1 MLLHFYKMQG
11 LGNDYV
17 YIDCFTNEIL
27 DPSALALRV
36 SDRHFGIG
44 SDGLILVMP
53 SKVADVRMRMF
64 NADGSEGNMCGNGIR
79 CVGKMVYDL
88 YICRNKTLMVETKS
102 GIKTLKLLVKKDK
115 VLSVKVDM
123 GSPIMEVDKV
133 PVIFTERRMVN
144 APLTVGGEKYF
155 ITCVSMGNP
164 HAVIFTTGIDA
175 LNLEKIGSLFEKHDI
190 FPESVNTEFVE
201 VIDKYNLKMRVWE
214 RGSGET
220 MACGTGA
227 CASVVAACINGHC
240 PRGEEIT
247 VHLRGGDLKIKW
259 DKDRV
264 WMTGPAE
271 LAFTGDIEI

>member
-17 YIDCFTNEIL
+17 YIDCFKNEIL
-27 DPSALALRV
+27 APSALAIRV

-44 SDGLILVMP
+44 SDGLILVML

-123 GSPIMEVDKV
+123 GSPIMEVDKL

-164 HAVIFTTGIDA
+164 HAVIFTSGIDA

-259 DKDRV
+259 DRDRV